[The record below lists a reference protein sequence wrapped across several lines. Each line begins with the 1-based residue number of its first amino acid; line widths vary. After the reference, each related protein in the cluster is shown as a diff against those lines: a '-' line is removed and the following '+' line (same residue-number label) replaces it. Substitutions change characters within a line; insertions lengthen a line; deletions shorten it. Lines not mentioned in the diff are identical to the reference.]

1 MGNKDFD
8 SKPSFVNIDVSFISL
23 ELIISSV
30 SSILSDDGEIV
41 ALVKPQFEA
50 GREALNKKGIV
61 NDKKIHEKVLR
72 NVTAAFEKNGLFV
85 CAAAFSAITGGDGN
99 IEYLLHVS
107 KKSDKSD
114 LFDIKCVVNDAFE
127 FFKQ

>member
-1 MGNKDFD
+1 M
-8 SKPSFVNIDVSFISL
+8 
-23 ELIISSV
+23 
-30 SSILSDDGEIV
+30 
-41 ALVKPQFEA
+41 
-50 GREALNKKGIV
+50 
-61 NDKKIHEKVLR
+61 
-72 NVTAAFEKNGLFV
+72 